1 MDKDQLLTFL
11 RSHTLAVQ
19 SSVSTQNDP
28 QAAVIGFA
36 ITDDFEFVFDT
47 VDSTR
52 KIDNL
57 RRNPSIALTIG
68 GLTDGDERTVQCNG
82 IADEPSGDELSSLK
96 DVYFSVFPDGKDRQ
110 SWRGITYVR
119 VRPIWI
125 RFSDFNKDP
134 PEVVEFDFVTEL
146 ASP

>member
-28 QAAVIGFA
+28 QAAVVGFA